1 MVARLSRFWSGRS
14 WYLLSLQALN
24 ALGCLSAAVMKSYSS
39 FNCERGKELGG
50 MCRQFSIRLNVF
62 LFCVTSSRLRQM
74 RSFLQ
79 VKRSNKVA
87 LLQNKEPPVTPVV
100 PKLFMTVP
108 KPEVSTGGNKRG
120 GSGSP
125 RPSAC

>member
-1 MVARLSRFWSGRS
+1 MRSIPEIQEEGRISG
-14 WYLLSLQALN
+14 LVL
-24 ALGCLSAAVMKSYSS
+24 
-39 FNCERGKELGG
+39 RGTEW
-50 MCRQFSIRLNVF
+50 
-62 LFCVTSSRLRQM
+62 LRQM